1 MINLLGILSYY
12 FVFSTKCKSQN
23 EYGGYDERFG
33 NETINLNLNKIN
45 LNKMELNKME
55 LNKIKLNFKKYNLL
69 NSLQSTLLNEIQ
81 KTNLAKEYFEYD
93 SIKPF
98 NAKAG
103 GLYKDFDFD
112 FFEESNES
120 NESL

>member
-1 MINLLGILSYY
+1 MINLLVILSYY

-33 NETINLNLNKIN
+33 NETVNLY
-45 LNKMELNKME
+45 LNKME
-55 LNKIKLNFKKYNLL
+55 LNKINLNFKKYKLL
-69 NSLQSTLLNEIQ
+69 NSLQSNLLSEIQ
-81 KTNLAKEYFEYD
+81 KTKLAKEYFEYD

-98 NAKAG
+98 NAEAG

-112 FFEESNES
+112 FFE
-120 NESL
+120 